1 MTPTQARH
9 LTRLPRG
16 NQQTAMATLTA
27 ASLTSREF
35 SDVVDLLTASSTPE
49 QTNFV
54 RAKPREALRQSQKLR
69 SSLGFS
75 HECQR

>member
-1 MTPTQARH
+1 MTPTQARN
-9 LTRLPRG
+9 LTRLQRG
-16 NQQTAMATLTA
+16 NQQAAMATSTA

-54 RAKPREALRQSQKLR
+54 LAKPREALRQSQKITFITGILA
-69 SSLGFS
+69 
-75 HECQR
+75 